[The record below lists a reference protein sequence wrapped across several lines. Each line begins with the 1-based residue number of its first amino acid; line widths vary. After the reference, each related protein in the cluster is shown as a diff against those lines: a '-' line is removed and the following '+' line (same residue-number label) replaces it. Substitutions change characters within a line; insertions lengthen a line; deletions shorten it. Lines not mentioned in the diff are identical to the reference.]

1 MLTHAS
7 GADILA
13 KALAVGGPFI
23 RNGEIDRAAL
33 YRHMAQN
40 NTLREDAT
48 RSIDPIVEGVGRRTL
63 RAVADVSGLRTG
75 LDRGIGSTSYE
86 YDRITP
92 VGEASQGMSILDMG
106 MRDLVTFARTAI
118 PVPVTGSQF
127 KMDARHLAAGRGMGE
142 SVDQTN
148 ITEHTRSV
156 FEKLEDTLVNGSDVV
171 LGGNT
176 LPGYTNFG
184 SRNTGTMSGGTWT
197 GVAANTS
204 ITTDVLAGI
213 QALQDDGFGGPYVL
227 YIPTA
232 YSQVMGEDYTAN
244 YSQTVQQRLL
254 SIDGISR
261 VTVLP
266 TLPAANVLLVQV
278 DSSVVVYPVGQDFIV
293 LPNSLMAGLAT
304 EWFLFIVATFAL
316 KARNCRAPLN
326 DGTLPALT
334 TGSGIFHLTA

>member
-1 MLTHAS
+1 MLTHGS
-7 GADILA
+7 GGDLLA
-13 KALAVGGPFI
+13 NALRAGHPFI
-23 RNGEIDRAAL
+23 RNGQIDRRAL
-33 YRHMAQN
+33 YQAMAQN

-48 RSIDPIVEGVGRRTL
+48 RSIDPIIEGVGRRTL

-75 LDRGIGSTSYE
+75 LEKGVGSTSYE

-92 VGEASQGMSILDMG
+92 VGEATQGMSILDMG
-106 MRDLVTFARTAI
+106 PRDLVTFARTAI

-127 KMDARHLAAGRGMGE
+127 RLDARHLAAGRGMGE

-184 SRNTGTMSGGTWT
+184 SRNTVTMSGGTWT

-204 ITTDVLAGI
+204 IVADVLSMI
-213 QALQDDGFGGPYVL
+213 QALEDDGFGGPYVL
-227 YIPTA
+227 YIPSG
-232 YSQVMGEDYTAN
+232 YSSVMGEDYVAG
-244 YSQTVQQRLL
+244 YAKAVGQRLL
-254 SIDGISR
+254 EIEGVSR
-261 VTVLP
+261 ITVLP

-278 DSSVVVYPVGQDFIV
+278 DSSVVTYPVGQDFIV

-304 EWFLFIVATFAL
+304 EWYLFIVATFAL
-316 KARNCRAPLN
+316 KARNVRAPLS

-334 TGSGIFHLTA
+334 TGSGIAHLTA